1 MAIQLRLF
9 HEQRTE
15 TEEIADELDELCER
29 VDNLRKGL
37 FKRLS
42 SLASELRSAECRIS
56 LLEQQLYISQQC
68 HKQLEARMKLLEAA
82 LDQMFEGKCD
92 LG

>member
-15 TEEIADELDELCER
+15 AEEIADDLDELCER

-37 FKRLS
+37 FKRFS
-42 SLASELRSAECRIS
+42 TLATELRSAECRIS
-56 LLEQQLYISQQC
+56 LLEQQLFVSQQH
-68 HKQLEARMKLLEAA
+68 HKNLEARMIALEAY
-82 LDQMFEGKCD
+82 LKTVMEENQRG
-92 LG
+92 L

>member
-15 TEEIADELDELCER
+15 AEEIADELDELCDK
-29 VDNLRKGL
+29 VDTLRKGL

-42 SLASELRSAECRIS
+42 TLASELRSAELRIS
-56 LLEQQLYISQQC
+56 LLEQQLYISQKC
-68 HKQLEARMKLLEAA
+68 HNQLEARMLLLESM
-82 LDQMFEGKCD
+82 LNQMFEEKCD
-92 LG
+92 LQ